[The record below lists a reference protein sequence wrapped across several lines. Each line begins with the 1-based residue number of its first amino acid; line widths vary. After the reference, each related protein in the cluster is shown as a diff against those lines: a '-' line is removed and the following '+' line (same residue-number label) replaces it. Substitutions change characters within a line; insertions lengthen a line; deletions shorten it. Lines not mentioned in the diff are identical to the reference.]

1 MPGQNGAGQ
10 NGAAQNGTD
19 EAARLE
25 AALPRIARAAAKP
38 RPVPLGFAT
47 DRGRARLPDAASSG
61 TSAERTADV
70 AARLDSLIAE
80 LRDVLG
86 ATPL

>member
-1 MPGQNGAGQ
+1 MPGQNGAG
-10 NGAAQNGTD
+10 QNGTD

-25 AALPRIARAAAKP
+25 AALLRIARAAAKP
-38 RPVPLGFAT
+38 RPAPIGFAS
-47 DRGRARLPDAASSG
+47 DSGAAGLPDAAASG
-61 TSAERTADV
+61 TSGERTAAV

-86 ATPL
+86 APPL